1 MKRKAISLD
10 IEMIRFVAMGVAM
23 ADAVQEL
30 LSVSAMLAA
39 PAEDGLARAFTVLG
53 LIQDPR

>member
-10 IEMIRFVAMGVAM
+10 IEMIRFVAM